1 VNTKYLS
8 IFILILLFGT
18 GLDIFIYFFTDF
30 SFNHSKI
37 YFFLKI
43 LYFLF
48 LSSIFVVF
56 LYHYTNQKK
65 KINIVTQDLNTSAT
79 WLEFRLETLS
89 SDTKSTSEFL
99 EKLWHLNLELFS
111 RLILLHNANQQT
123 VEQINNQTSAMEQIT
138 TVINLVNH
146 MTQKMFQDSKQSLN
160 IARDM
165 AQKSV
170 HGKKLIEKN
179 RGEVSSI
186 IEVFTSLQKQVLNL
200 KDSINKVG
208 KITNVIDDISNQTNL
223 LSLNAAIEAA
233 RAGET
238 GRGFAVVAEEVKKLA
253 EKSQSSTKV
262 IHKLIY
268 DVNQEINNFSEN
280 VTQAI
285 GIVNKT
291 LDSSNHILDTL
302 QSLSGSI
309 ESTSSNIQ
317 QISKTIESYTH
328 KIEEVT
334 TFIQSINQG
343 GLKVKSIID
352 QQFTNLSLIKQ
363 QAESI
368 QHLSLE
374 SYRNIDRLFF
384 DMKDINKIEQNVKQ
398 FSTFLVNSEP
408 IAKKRKNE
416 ICVVLFSADVPS
428 LSSLHSSFDPD
439 SYSLMCQIYDSL
451 IHHDLNGKLV
461 PGLATSWKIISEYC
475 VEFTLREGVFFHDGS
490 PFTSEDVYFTYKK
503 IIDPNTKSGTFWILS
518 VIKDVEVI
526 STYKVRIYT
535 HNPDG
540 MLLRRLSIF
549 GLISSKNY
557 FQKVGFE
564 KAITH
569 PVGTGP
575 FKFISHRPGQEYILQ
590 KNPMYWRTNI
600 PQYEYLNIQI
610 LPELDWADALVRG
623 KVNFVPYLS
632 GSMETSLSKFKQV
645 KIQKGEVLLAPWVAF
660 RNRGPLQDIRVRK
673 ALNYAIDREALINTV
688 EHGNGIPMA
697 SLGLKGSIGTLP
709 KLKPYSYDIKKAQ
722 ELLTEA
728 GYAQGFSLR
737 AIASDISER
746 VARFIQ
752 DEFKLISVNLILEV
766 VPRPEW
772 ARRVVLGKVT
782 GKPYDGDMWINVVD
796 NPIYTLAFHAGLFL
810 SSKSPWSLLEDSE
823 FDRLFEEAMKLV
835 EPTKHEQALSNLDN
849 YIYENSLMLFTYQQ
863 IRTMG
868 FSKNIELPGLPKN
881 GHVDFFLLSDMKLSK
896 L

>member
-1 VNTKYLS
+1 
-8 IFILILLFGT
+8 
-18 GLDIFIYFFTDF
+18 
-30 SFNHSKI
+30 
-37 YFFLKI
+37 
-43 LYFLF
+43 
-48 LSSIFVVF
+48 
-56 LYHYTNQKK
+56 
-65 KINIVTQDLNTSAT
+65 
-79 WLEFRLETLS
+79 
-89 SDTKSTSEFL
+89 
-99 EKLWHLNLELFS
+99 
-111 RLILLHNANQQT
+111 
-123 VEQINNQTSAMEQIT
+123 
-138 TVINLVNH
+138 
-146 MTQKMFQDSKQSLN
+146 
-160 IARDM
+160 M

-179 RGEVSSI
+179 RGEVSYI

-285 GIVNKT
+285 GIVNNT

-384 DMKDINKIEQNVKQ
+384 GMKDINKIEQNVKQ
-398 FSTFLVNSEP
+398 CSTFLVNSEP

-475 VEFTLREGVFFHDGS
+475 VEFTLREGVFF
-490 PFTSEDVYFTYKK
+490 
-503 IIDPNTKSGTFWILS
+503 
-518 VIKDVEVI
+518 
-526 STYKVRIYT
+526 
-535 HNPDG
+535 
-540 MLLRRLSIF
+540 M
-549 GLISSKNY
+549 
-557 FQKVGFE
+557 
-564 KAITH
+564 
-569 PVGTGP
+569 
-575 FKFISHRPGQEYILQ
+575 
-590 KNPMYWRTNI
+590 M
-600 PQYEYLNIQI
+600 
-610 LPELDWADALVRG
+610 
-623 KVNFVPYLS
+623 
-632 GSMETSLSKFKQV
+632 
-645 KIQKGEVLLAPWVAF
+645 EVLL
-660 RNRGPLQDIRVRK
+660 L
-673 ALNYAIDREALINTV
+673 
-688 EHGNGIPMA
+688 
-697 SLGLKGSIGTLP
+697 LKMYIL
-709 KLKPYSYDIKKAQ
+709 LIKK
-722 ELLTEA
+722 
-728 GYAQGFSLR
+728 
-737 AIASDISER
+737 
-746 VARFIQ
+746 
-752 DEFKLISVNLILEV
+752 
-766 VPRPEW
+766 
-772 ARRVVLGKVT
+772 
-782 GKPYDGDMWINVVD
+782 
-796 NPIYTLAFHAGLFL
+796 
-810 SSKSPWSLLEDSE
+810 
-823 FDRLFEEAMKLV
+823 
-835 EPTKHEQALSNLDN
+835 
-849 YIYENSLMLFTYQQ
+849 
-863 IRTMG
+863 
-868 FSKNIELPGLPKN
+868 
-881 GHVDFFLLSDMKLSK
+881 
-896 L
+896 